1 MSPAV
6 VVEKTFRLGQ
16 QQGPTSRLVVPP
28 SFGYFIH
35 RKWTSIYFYSSM
47 NKKEKEKE
55 KEKTTH
61 LDFFVFL
68 CGKKEEEE
76 EET

>member
-47 NKKEKEKE
+47 NKKRNRKRENYPSG
-55 KEKTTH
+55 
-61 LDFFVFL
+61 FL
-68 CGKKEEEE
+68 CVFMWKKEEEE